1 MVQDIITKTKEQMSK
16 TVDFCAS
23 QLGKIRTGRAS
34 TSLLDGVMV
43 DMYGTLGPISNAA
56 SVSTPDARSIIVQP
70 WDKSLLSA
78 IERAIHQADLGFN
91 PQNDGTLLRI
101 PVPPLTEERRKE
113 FVKMSKKIAEEAKI
127 ALRNIRR
134 DTNESLKKIEK
145 SKEISEDDRKK
156 GEDEVQKITDQFIKN
171 VDTLQEKKE
180 KELLQD

>member
-1 MVQDIITKTKEQMSK
+1 MIIDIIDKTSEQMLK
-16 TVDFCAS
+16 TVDFCEN
-23 QLGKIRTGRAS
+23 QLNKIRTGRAS

-43 DMYGTLGPISNAA
+43 DMYGTIGPISNAA

-70 WDKSLLSA
+70 WDKSLLTA
-78 IERAIHQADLGFN
+78 IEKAIHQADLGFN

-134 DTNESLKKIEK
+134 DINESLKKSEK
-145 SKEISEDDRKK
+145 AKDISEDDRKK
-156 GEDEVQKITDQFIKN
+156 GEDEVQKITDNFIKN

>member
-1 MVQDIITKTKEQMSK
+1 MVQDLITKTKDQMSK

-43 DMYGTLGPISNAA
+43 DMYGTMGPISNAA
-56 SVSTPDARSIIVQP
+56 SISTPDARSIIVQP

>member
-171 VDTLQEKKE
+171 VDILQEKKE